1 MGLENEEIKRCLIS
15 ECCSDAFIDQ
25 VCACNTNQNTREVK
39 RLLFQQRKCLLQ
51 EIHDYQHLLDQLD
64 YVIWKLDHC
73 EEA

>member
-15 ECCSDAFIDQ
+15 ERCSDAFIDQ

-51 EIHDYQHLLDQLD
+51 EIHDHQHLLDQLD
-64 YVIWKLDHC
+64 YVIWKRDHC

>member
-15 ECCSDAFIDQ
+15 ERCSDAFIDQ

-51 EIHDYQHLLDQLD
+51 EIHDQQHLLDQLD

>member
-1 MGLENEEIKRCLIS
+1 MGLENEEIKRCLIC

-25 VCACNTNQNTREVK
+25 VCTCNTNQNTREVK
-39 RLLFQQRKCLLQ
+39 RLLFQQRKRLLQ